1 MASSMTPRFVGC
13 ARMTNVF
20 DRLSCLLTMSSRLFS
35 SQRKGE
41 TVMNVF
47 DRRSKRIQRD
57 RTTLMKDY
65 KVYEYLKEEFGYRV
79 ADRVLDVK
87 REFDILVDLGCGR
100 GYASK
105 HLLKDTVKSI
115 YQCEL
120 SEKMLLQSEVSPEV
134 PTQRIVM
141 DEEFLPFKDESLDI
155 VISSLSLHWVNDL
168 PGCFR
173 QVHNALKK
181 DGVFLGCLF
190 GGDTLYEL
198 RVSLQLAEQEK
209 EGGFAAHV
217 SPFTSVQDLGNLL
230 NRAGFT
236 MLTIDIDEM
245 VITYPTIHELMHDLK
260 GMAENNCAWS
270 RKSHLRRSTTERA
283 GEIYKEMYGNEQGV
297 PATYQVIYFIGW
309 RPHPSQPK
317 PAQRGSGQ
325 ISLKDLE
332 NFEELANK
340 LSEDTDKNSPAS
352 SNSDKDSNNKDDSGK
367 S

>member
-1 MASSMTPRFVGC
+1 MDCHHFY
-13 ARMTNVF
+13 F
-20 DRLSCLLTMSSRLFS
+20 
-35 SQRKGE
+35 Q
-41 TVMNVF
+41 
-47 DRRSKRIQRD
+47 
-57 RTTLMKDY
+57 
-65 KVYEYLKEEFGYRV
+65 FGYRL

-100 GYASK
+100 GYVSK
-105 HLLKDTVKSI
+105 HLLKDTVKTI

-120 SEKMLLQSEVSPEV
+120 SEKMLLQSEVSQEV
-134 PTQRIVM
+134 PTHRIVM

-155 VISSLSLHWVNDL
+155 VVSSLSLHWVNDL

-190 GGDTLYEL
+190 GGDTLFEL

-209 EGGFAAHV
+209 EGGLAAHV

-230 NRAGFT
+230 NRAGFS
-236 MLTIDIDEM
+236 MLTLDIDEM
-245 VITYPTIHELMHDLK
+245 VITYPSIKELMYDLK

-270 RKSHLRRSTTERA
+270 RKNFLRRSTIERA
-283 GEIYKEMYGNEQGV
+283 DEIYKEMYGNDKGV
-297 PATYQVIYFIGW
+297 PATFQVIYFIGW

-325 ISLKDLE
+325 ISFKDLE
-332 NFEELANK
+332 NLDQITQK
-340 LSEDTDKNSPAS
+340 LKDEDLDKLKSTS
-352 SNSDKDSNNKDDSGK
+352 SDSGENSDNKEDPKK

>member
-1 MASSMTPRFVGC
+1 MIRSVTPRFLSC
-13 ARMTNVF
+13 ARLANSF
-20 DRLSCLLTMSSRLFS
+20 ERLLTVSCKCLTTP
-35 SQRKGE
+35 KGE
-41 TVMNVF
+41 TTMNVF
-47 DRRSKRIQRD
+47 DRKAKRIQRD
-57 RTTLMKDY
+57 RTALLPDY
-65 KVYEYLKEEFGYRV
+65 KVYEYIKEEFGYRL

-100 GYASK
+100 GYVSK
-105 HLLKDTVKSI
+105 HLLKDTVKTI

-120 SEKMLLQSEVSPEV
+120 SEKMLLQSEVSQEV
-134 PTQRIVM
+134 PTHRIVM

-155 VISSLSLHWVNDL
+155 VVSSLSLHWVNDL

-190 GGDTLYEL
+190 GGDTLFEL

-209 EGGFAAHV
+209 EGV
-217 SPFTSVQDLGNLL
+217 SKLVDSSGLMGYY
-230 NRAGFT
+230 
-236 MLTIDIDEM
+236 IDE
-245 VITYPTIHELMHDLK
+245 IFSTHNKELMYDLK

-270 RKSHLRRSTTERA
+270 RKNFLRRSTIERA
-283 GEIYKEMYGNEQGV
+283 DEIYKEMYGNDKGV
-297 PATYQVIYFIGW
+297 PATFQVIYFIGW

-325 ISLKDLE
+325 ISFKDLE
-332 NFEELANK
+332 NLDQITQK
-340 LSEDTDKNSPAS
+340 LKDEDLDKLKSTS
-352 SNSDKDSNNKDDSGK
+352 SDSGENSDTKEDPKK

>member
-1 MASSMTPRFVGC
+1 
-13 ARMTNVF
+13 
-20 DRLSCLLTMSSRLFS
+20 
-35 SQRKGE
+35 
-41 TVMNVF
+41 MNVF
-47 DRRSKRIQRD
+47 DRRAKRMQRD
-57 RTTLMKDY
+57 RTTYLPDY
-65 KVYEYLKEEFGYRV
+65 TVYEYIKDEFGYRLS
-79 ADRVLDVK
+79 DRVLDIK
-87 REFDILVDLGCGR
+87 REFDVLVDLGCGR
-100 GYASK
+100 GYVSK
-105 HLLKDTVKSI
+105 HFLKETVKTI
-115 YQCEL
+115 YQCEY
-120 SEKMLLQSEVSPEV
+120 SERMLLQSAVSPEV
-134 PTQRIVM
+134 PTQRIVV

-155 VISSLSLHWVNDL
+155 VVSSLSLHWVNDL

-190 GGDTLYEL
+190 GGDTLFEL

-236 MLTIDIDEM
+236 MLTLDVDEM
-245 VITYPTIHELMHDLK
+245 VVTYPSIKELMYDLK

-270 RKSHLRRSTTERA
+270 RKSHLRRATTARA
-283 GEIYKEMYGNEQGV
+283 EEIYKEMYGNDQGV
-297 PATYQVIYFIGW
+297 PATFQVIYFVGW

-332 NFEELANK
+332 NFEELTKK
-340 LSEDTDKNSPAS
+340 LEIDSEKSKPSHDTSTDT
-352 SNSDKDSNNKDDSGK
+352 SDKDDPVK
-367 S
+367 